1 MWIFEW
7 LPDIVIHIIFITGA
21 LGIFA
26 GFILTFIPFV
36 KQYKLAIQIASL
48 FIFALGVYL
57 EGGLADNKEWQ
68 FKIKELEGKLAV
80 AEERSKTANVV
91 IEEKI
96 VTKTNVVKQKGQDI
110 IKYIDKWQTKEI
122 LTEVPGPERIRVEE
136 VIKYI
141 ENCPV
146 PKEIIDTHNAAA
158 LMNKAAE
165 GSNK

>member
-7 LPDIVIHIIFITGA
+7 LPDAVTHIIFLVGA
-21 LGIFA
+21 VGIFA
-26 GFILTFIPFV
+26 GFVLTFIPFV

-80 AEERSKTANVV
+80 AEEKSKTANVV
-91 IEEKI
+91 VEEKI
-96 VTKTNVVKQKGQDI
+96 VTKTNVIKQKGKDI
-110 IKYIDKWQTKEI
+110 IQYIDR
-122 LTEVPGPERIRVEE
+122 EVVKNNE
-136 VIKYI
+136 VVKYV

-146 PKEIIDTHNAAA
+146 PKELISVHNRAAT
-158 LMNKAAE
+158 MNQGEK
-165 GSNK
+165 K

>member
-7 LPDIVIHIIFITGA
+7 LPDAVTHIIFLVGA

-26 GFILTFIPFV
+26 GFVLTFIPFV
-36 KQYKLAIQIASL
+36 KQYKLAIQIASI

-80 AEERSKTANVV
+80 AEERSKTANVK

-96 VTKTNVVKQKGQDI
+96 VTKTQVVKQKGKDI
-110 IKYIDKWQTKEI
+110 IQYIDR
-122 LTEVPGPERIRVEE
+122 EVVKNND
-136 VIKYI
+136 VIKYV

-146 PKEIIDTHNAAA
+146 PKTIIDAHNQAAT
-158 LMNKAAE
+158 MNQGEK
-165 GSNK
+165 K

>member
-7 LPDIVIHIIFITGA
+7 LPDAVTHIIFLVGA

-26 GFILTFIPFV
+26 GFVLTFIPFI
-36 KQYKLAIQIASL
+36 KQYKIAIQIASI

-80 AEERSKTANVV
+80 AEEKSKTANVV
-91 IEEKI
+91 VEEKI
-96 VTKTNVVKQKGQDI
+96 VTKTNIVKQKGRDI
-110 IKYIDKWQTKEI
+110 VQYIDR
-122 LTEVPGPERIRVEE
+122 EVVKNNE
-136 VIKYI
+136 VIKYV

-146 PKEIIDTHNAAA
+146 PKELINIHNQAAT
-158 LMNKAAE
+158 MNQGEK
-165 GSNK
+165 K